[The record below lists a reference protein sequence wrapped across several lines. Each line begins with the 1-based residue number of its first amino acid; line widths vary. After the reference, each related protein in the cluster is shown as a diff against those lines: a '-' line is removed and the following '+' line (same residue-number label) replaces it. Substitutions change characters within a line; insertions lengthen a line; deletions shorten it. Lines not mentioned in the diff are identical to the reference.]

1 MTTTDLPRL
10 TNVQLQDIG
19 QRLKQPLTDEGV
31 RAFYRQDVTSLVAEV
46 LYLRRDHSR
55 ALAVFQNNP
64 PLHDVPET
72 ADMADVAQQLAE
84 VWVQQEA
91 GLWKDDETR
100 RLRDHRNAALSE
112 AEAAH
117 RQVVALEG
125 QIASLRT
132 ENAQIG
138 QLQGELVVA
147 REREQDAGK
156 RIDAFIAE
164 IASLNEQLSTLTQ
177 HRDHLQKVANA
188 QLTEIRKR
196 DQIAA
201 QTRSV
206 LSKVNDPARAEALE
220 QLRRANETETRNV
233 LEQLAAV
240 QDQMALLTRE
250 RDHWQGLANKQQA
263 EISTL
268 RQLRDSTRAT
278 LDRAAERA
286 NHPVPDQSQVND
298 ERDAA
303 SHQAQLKRMQDQIE
317 LVTRRA
323 DHLQIVAN
331 VQLTQIREFRE
342 LSEQMRGTFEAAE
355 IKVQQQAP
363 DPAIRDQEHAAVTHQ
378 EQLAELH
385 AKLRES
391 MQRGDHLQ
399 TVASAQLSELNAY
412 REVTESACG
421 LLEG

>member
-19 QRLKQPLTDEGV
+19 TRLRQPMTDEGV

-55 ALAVFQNNP
+55 ALSVFQNNP

-72 ADMADVAQQLAE
+72 ADMADIAQQLAE

-100 RLRDHRNAALSE
+100 RLRDHKNAALDE

-117 RQVVALEG
+117 KQAQALEG

-138 QLQGELVVA
+138 QLQSALVA
-147 REREQDAGK
+147 SRDREQDAVR

-206 LSKVNDPARAEALE
+206 LSRAPEPGRGEPQAPAVDLE
-220 QLRRANETETRNV
+220 Q
-233 LEQLAAV
+233 
-240 QDQMALLTRE
+240 
-250 RDHWQGLANKQQA
+250 
-263 EISTL
+263 I
-268 RQLRDSTRAT
+268 
-278 LDRAAERA
+278 
-286 NHPVPDQSQVND
+286 
-298 ERDAA
+298 A
-303 SHQAQLKRMQDQIE
+303 SLQDQIAT
-317 LVTRRA
+317 LTRHR
-323 DHLQIVAN
+323 
-331 VQLTQIREFRE
+331 
-342 LSEQMRGTFEAAE
+342 
-355 IKVQQQAP
+355 
-363 DPAIRDQEHAAVTHQ
+363 
-378 EQLAELH
+378 
-385 AKLRES
+385 
-391 MQRGDHLQ
+391 DHLQ
-399 TVASAQLSELNAY
+399 TVANGQLTQIRTLSAQVDRAKATLDEAASTVRQQTPADEQRYEENAAIHHQGQLKDLQDQVRTLMQDRDRLRTVANTQLSELNVY
-412 REVTESACG
+412 REVTDSARG